1 MDQKDHI
8 IDQKGLQKYEKRQKM
23 GFSDLKY
30 LLFNGIFLSGIGGYP
45 PPPLNGKSSCP
56 KTLSGMGGT
65 PRGKIGKWTMSPE
78 ARCRIMITITFQI

>member
-8 IDQKGLQKYEKRQKM
+8 IDQKGLQMYEKRHKM
-23 GFSDLKY
+23 GFLDRKY

-56 KTLSGMGGT
+56 KILIPLTELTETYLYS
-65 PRGKIGKWTMSPE
+65 E
-78 ARCRIMITITFQI
+78 ED

>member
-8 IDQKGLQKYEKRQKM
+8 IDQKGLQMYEKRQKM

-56 KTLSGMGGT
+56 KTLSGKGGYDSLSDVPESRVCFASKNLT
-65 PRGKIGKWTMSPE
+65 P
-78 ARCRIMITITFQI
+78 CRMH